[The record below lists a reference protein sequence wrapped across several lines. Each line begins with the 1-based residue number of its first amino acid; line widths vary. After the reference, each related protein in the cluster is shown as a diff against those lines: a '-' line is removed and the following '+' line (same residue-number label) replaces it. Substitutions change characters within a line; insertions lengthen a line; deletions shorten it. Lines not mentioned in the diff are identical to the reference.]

1 MRRRGGMIEA
11 MKLRR
16 FIAAF
21 VTCCVLAMPTA
32 ARAAVEEE
40 VAPTNDARTEGYE
53 QKVQLKNPSAVFAWF
68 VFAPLGIITLGVLFK
83 DAKRTHLD

>member
-1 MRRRGGMIEA
+1 

-16 FIAAF
+16 FIAAC

-32 ARAAVEEE
+32 ARAADDEE
-40 VAPTNDARTEGYE
+40 APTHDARTEGYDG
-53 QKVQLKNPSAVFAWF
+53 KVQFAKSSSVFAWF
-68 VFAPLGIITLGVLFK
+68 VLAPLAIVTLGVLFK